1 MTHYE
6 LRIIADCPNSGP
18 ALELY
23 RSVLAKQCRDAEVHV
38 REITSDDEARK
49 LGFHGSPSFL
59 AAGLDLFPSDA
70 AAALSC
76 RVYPSAQ
83 GMAGLPSAE
92 TLGTALRGVCSEA

>member
-1 MTHYE
+1 MTNYE

-23 RSVLAKQCRDAEVHV
+23 RSVLAEQCRGAEVRV
-38 REITSDDEARK
+38 REVTSDDEARE

-59 AAGLDLFPSDA
+59 AAGRDLFPSDA

-83 GMAGLPSAE
+83 GMAGLPSAD
-92 TLGTALRGVCSEA
+92 TLRTALLGVSSEA